1 MQKMNILKTKSL
13 KKRTLGILLTFS
25 ILLLLGTFFYS
36 QHHTSQTEDQR
47 FENYTD
53 QLFRQELSGNT
64 LSLHY
69 TLKNPATY
77 NIVNSSVSL
86 GTYQTDTSNLSAS
99 LENSLSLL
107 HSYDKTKLS
116 KRNQATYEILENHLS
131 YSLKSSQ
138 YLLYEE
144 PLASLTGAQAQLPI
158 LLSEYQFYT
167 KQDVDTYLALL
178 AETPEYFASILDFEE
193 EKSKHGLFMSKPQAD
208 AIIDEC
214 ETFINLQN
222 NNFLYSSFEQRLQ
235 TLNLPKKEKDAY
247 VEKNVDSIKQ
257 YVYPAYEQLMQG
269 LHELKNSGTNSGGL
283 CHLPEGD
290 KYYELLTAIETG
302 SSRSIPELQ
311 ELTKK
316 HIAEDLAS
324 IQKTLSSLSTETPS
338 PSSDLFKSQ
347 GVVLED
353 SNPASI
359 LSSLRGN
366 LSGHFPAPPNVNVQ
380 IKYVSQEMQNF
391 LSPAFYLIPALDN
404 TEENII
410 YINNGHISDDL
421 SLYTTLA
428 HEGYPGHLYQTTYFA
443 SKNPSPIRHL
453 LDCGGYTEGWAT
465 YSEMLSYYFAPI
477 KKTQATLMQKNSS
490 ILLGLY
496 ALADMGI
503 HYDGWSLL
511 DTTTFF
517 RGYGI
522 TDTKAIEEI
531 YQLILSDPA
540 NYLKYYIGYVEFLEL
555 KKEAMTLWGKEF
567 TQERFHK
574 AVLDMGPAPFD
585 LIRKYIFLKRT
596 GEKAIWDVA
605 FCKNATSQI
614 NFLILFYIDLLC

>member
-193 EKSKHGLFMSKPQAD
+193 EKAKHGLFMSKPQAD

-235 TLNLPKKEKDAY
+235 TLNLPKKEKDTY

-269 LHELKNSGTNSGGL
+269 LHELENSGTNSGGL

-316 HIAEDLAS
+316 HIAEDLTS
-324 IQKTLSSLSTETPS
+324 IQKTLSSLSAETPS

-359 LSSLRGN
+359 LSSLREN

-585 LIRKYIFLKRT
+585 LIRKYIF
-596 GEKAIWDVA
+596 
-605 FCKNATSQI
+605 
-614 NFLILFYIDLLC
+614 

>member
-86 GTYQTDTSNLSAS
+86 DTYQTDTSNLSAS

-116 KRNQATYEILENHLS
+116 KRNQVTYEILEKHLS

-193 EKSKHGLFMSKPQAD
+193 EKAKHGLFMSKPQAD

-214 ETFINLQN
+214 ETFINLQS

-235 TLNLPKKEKDAY
+235 TLNLLKKEKDAY

-269 LHELKNSGTNSGGL
+269 LHELKNGGTNSGGL

-324 IQKTLSSLSTETPS
+324 IQKTLSSLSAETPS

-366 LSGHFPAPPNVNVQ
+366 LSGHFPTPPNVNVQ

-496 ALADMGI
+496 ALADMGV

-517 RGYGI
+517 REYGI

-585 LIRKYIFLKRT
+585 LIRKYIF
-596 GEKAIWDVA
+596 
-605 FCKNATSQI
+605 
-614 NFLILFYIDLLC
+614 

>member
-193 EKSKHGLFMSKPQAD
+193 EKAKHGLFMSKPQAD

-222 NNFLYSSFEQRLQ
+222 NNFLYSSFDQRLQ

-247 VEKNVDSIKQ
+247 VEKNVDSVKQ

-359 LSSLRGN
+359 LSSLKGN
-366 LSGHFPAPPNVNVQ
+366 LSGHFPTPPNVNVQ

-585 LIRKYIFLKRT
+585 LIRKYIF
-596 GEKAIWDVA
+596 
-605 FCKNATSQI
+605 
-614 NFLILFYIDLLC
+614 

>member
-235 TLNLPKKEKDAY
+235 TLNLPKKEKEAY

-269 LHELKNSGTNSGGL
+269 LHELKNSGINSGGL

-477 KKTQATLMQKNSS
+477 KKTQATIMQKNSS

-585 LIRKYIFLKRT
+585 LIRKYIF
-596 GEKAIWDVA
+596 
-605 FCKNATSQI
+605 
-614 NFLILFYIDLLC
+614 

>member
-36 QHHTSQTEDQR
+36 QHHTFQTEDQR

-69 TLKNPATY
+69 TLKNPTTY
-77 NIVNSSVSL
+77 NIVNPSVSL
-86 GTYQTDTSNLSAS
+86 GAYQTDSSNLSAS

-116 KRNQATYEILENHLS
+116 KRNQTTYEILENHLS

-235 TLNLPKKEKDAY
+235 TLNLPKKEKEAY

-585 LIRKYIFLKRT
+585 LIRKYIF
-596 GEKAIWDVA
+596 
-605 FCKNATSQI
+605 
-614 NFLILFYIDLLC
+614 

>member
-53 QLFRQELSGNT
+53 QLFRQELSENT

-69 TLKNPATY
+69 TLKNPTTY
-77 NIVNSSVSL
+77 NIVNPSVSL
-86 GTYQTDTSNLSAS
+86 GAYQTDSSNLSAS

-193 EKSKHGLFMSKPQAD
+193 EKAKHGLFMSKPQAD

-585 LIRKYIFLKRT
+585 
-596 GEKAIWDVA
+596 
-605 FCKNATSQI
+605 
-614 NFLILFYIDLLC
+614 

>member
-107 HSYDKTKLS
+107 HSYDKAKLS

-193 EKSKHGLFMSKPQAD
+193 EKAKHGLFMSKPQAD

-222 NNFLYSSFEQRLQ
+222 NNFLYSSFDQRLQ

-247 VEKNVDSIKQ
+247 VEKNVDSVKQ

-269 LHELKNSGTNSGGL
+269 LHQLKNSGTNSGGL

-366 LSGHFPAPPNVNVQ
+366 LSGHFPTPPNVNVQ

-443 SKNPSPIRHL
+443 NKNPSPIRHL

-477 KKTQATLMQKNSS
+477 KKAQATLMQKNSS

-585 LIRKYIFLKRT
+585 LIRKYIF
-596 GEKAIWDVA
+596 
-605 FCKNATSQI
+605 
-614 NFLILFYIDLLC
+614 

>member
-69 TLKNPATY
+69 TLKNPTTY
-77 NIVNSSVSL
+77 NIVNPSVSL
-86 GTYQTDTSNLSAS
+86 GAYQTDSSNLSAS

-585 LIRKYIFLKRT
+585 LIRKYIF
-596 GEKAIWDVA
+596 
-605 FCKNATSQI
+605 
-614 NFLILFYIDLLC
+614 